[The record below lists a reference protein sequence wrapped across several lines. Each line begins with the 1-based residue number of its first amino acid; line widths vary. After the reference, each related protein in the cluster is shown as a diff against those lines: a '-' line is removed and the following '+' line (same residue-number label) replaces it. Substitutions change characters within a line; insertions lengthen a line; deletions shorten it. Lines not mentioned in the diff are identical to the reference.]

1 MHPDPG
7 YGLFGIDYTSYQPV
21 PQKGVVDMKISAN
34 DIQINYELTGR
45 EGAPVVMLSHS
56 LASSMV
62 MWNPQLE
69 PLESQFQVLRYDM
82 RGHGDSDAPEG
93 AYTLELLAR
102 DAVALLD
109 ALGIARAHFVG
120 LSIGGMIGQGL
131 GLNHGHR
138 LITLTLCDTSAIMP
152 DEAQPILRERI
163 DAAREQGMADQVD
176 GTLERWFT
184 PEYLAENPPE
194 VEMIRQQIAATPLA
208 GYIGCSEALSGLN
221 YLDRL
226 SEIKLA
232 TLIMVGEEDPGT
244 PVAASEAIH
253 ERIAGSKLVIL
264 PSARHLSNIEQAEA
278 FNKSLLDFLQQQN

>member
-1 MHPDPG
+1 
-7 YGLFGIDYTSYQPV
+7 
-21 PQKGVVDMKISAN
+21 MKILAN
-34 DIQINYELTGR
+34 GIQINYELTGQV
-45 EGAPVVMLSHS
+45 EAPIVMLSHS

-62 MWNPQLE
+62 MWNPQL
-69 PLESQFQVLRYDM
+69 PSLEAHFRVLRYDM
-82 RGHGDSDAPEG
+82 RGHGDSEAPEG
-93 AYTLELLAR
+93 AYTLELLAE

-109 ALGIARAHFVG
+109 ALDIDTVHFVG

-131 GLNHGHR
+131 ALNHADR
-138 LITLTLCDTSAIMP
+138 LKSIALCDTSAVMP
-152 DEAQPILRERI
+152 AEAQPILQERI
-163 DAAREQGMADQVD
+163 AAARANGMVDQVD

-184 PEYLAENPPE
+184 PQYLDQNPPE

-208 GYIGCSEALSGLN
+208 GYLGCSEALGGLN
-221 YLDRL
+221 YLERL

-232 TLIMVGEEDPGT
+232 ALIMVGEEDPGT

-278 FNKSLLDFLQQQN
+278 FNSSLMKFLLR

>member
-1 MHPDPG
+1 
-7 YGLFGIDYTSYQPV
+7 
-21 PQKGVVDMKISAN
+21 MKILAN
-34 DIQINYELTGR
+34 DIQINYELTGQ

-69 PLESQFQVLRYDM
+69 SLEAHFNVLRYDM
-82 RGHGDSDAPEG
+82 RGHGDSDAPDG
-93 AYTLELLAR
+93 AYTLELLAE

-109 ALGIARAHFVG
+109 ALGIDTVHFVG

-131 GLNHGHR
+131 ALNHADR
-138 LITLTLCDTSAIMP
+138 LKSLTLCDTSAIMP
-152 DEAQPILRERI
+152 DEAQPILQERI
-163 DAAREQGMADQVD
+163 AVARKNGMADQVD

-184 PEYLAENPPE
+184 PQYLEENPPE
-194 VEMIRQQIAATPLA
+194 VEMIRQEVAATPLA
-208 GYIGCSEALSGLN
+208 GYLGCSAALGGLK
-221 YLDRL
+221 YLERL
-226 SEIKLA
+226 PEIRLA

-253 ERIAGSKLVIL
+253 ERIAGSQLVIL

-278 FNKSLLDFLQQQN
+278 FNQSLLAFLLIQ